1 MERQMRTNF
10 VRSDTAGDDEGRFR
24 FLNWAII
31 VVAAGLLIAA
41 TSEFAPK
48 QDAQTTVAHAP
59 ASSTVVETVT
69 PAKT

>member
-1 MERQMRTNF
+1 MRTDF
-10 VRSDTAGDDEGRFR
+10 LRRDTAGDSDGGFK
-24 FLNWAII
+24 FFNWAVL

-48 QDAQTTVAHAP
+48 RDAQTAAVHAP
-59 ASSTVVETVT
+59 ATTTVVQTVA

>member
-1 MERQMRTNF
+1 MRTNF
-10 VRSDTAGDDEGRFR
+10 VRRDTADDGDGGFK
-24 FLNWAII
+24 FFSWAIL

-48 QDAQTTVAHAP
+48 QDPQATVAHAP
-59 ASSTVVETVT
+59 ASATVVQTGT